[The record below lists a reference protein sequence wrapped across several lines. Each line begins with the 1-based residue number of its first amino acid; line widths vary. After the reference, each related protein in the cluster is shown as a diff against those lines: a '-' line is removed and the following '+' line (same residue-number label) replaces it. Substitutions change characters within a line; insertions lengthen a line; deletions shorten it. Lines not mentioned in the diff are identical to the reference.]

1 MANHEVWVRV
11 VIVGVSISG
20 KGWEEQGTV
29 RRQQSDVK
37 LC

>member
-20 KGWEEQGTV
+20 KRVEGAGTV
-29 RRQQSDVK
+29 RRQQADVR

>member
-20 KGWEEQGTV
+20 KRVGGAGTV
-29 RRQQSDVK
+29 RRQQADVR

>member
-11 VIVGVSISG
+11 VTVGVSIDG
-20 KGWEEQGTV
+20 KRVGGAGTAT
-29 RRQQSDVK
+29 RQQADVR